1 MAFRSWRKWA
11 QNSSVF
17 LPFWGISRRIIWG
30 DLTQHHC
37 FPPGSFNTWFINRQV
52 NQAYKNDELIN
63 HLQQKLLIWNMYL
76 CIKHE
81 LFSAASTPT
90 QPKGPLSIDQN
101 TNAFHPQKAQQR
113 IGNQQTPCKCSWP
126 KQFVT
131 LSFDWMAVF
140 SCGFTLGNWRF
151 GGCWSVRVLKV
162 ISGSRIW
169 EEFPKPMNQPIVTS
183 WKVHLHQFQF
193 NASRQGPHVL
203 ELHVFF
209 RKFWGRVPL
218 SWTIPLEK

>member
-1 MAFRSWRKWA
+1 M
-11 QNSSVF
+11 SSEF
-17 LPFWGISRRIIWG
+17 LCVSAVLGNLSS
-30 DLTQHHC
+30 HHMGWPHPTSL
-37 FPPGSFNTWFINRQV
+37 FPNQEASNTWFINRQV

-140 SCGFTLGNWRF
+140 FLWFYTWKLKIWWMLICSGTESDIGFSHMRGIPKTNESTNCDELEGPLTPVP
-151 GGCWSVRVLKV
+151 GSMHQGKDPMCWNCT
-162 ISGSRIW
+162 
-169 EEFPKPMNQPIVTS
+169 F
-183 WKVHLHQFQF
+183 
-193 NASRQGPHVL
+193 
-203 ELHVFF
+203 FF